1 MRKNESELN
10 ELIQLFSLS
19 IQTTHVMKIL
29 LIAMIAITAKAG
41 TNSSSILDLEGN
53 ALFVFEQEEDARGKQ
68 REEIMKRLMCA
79 LAEEA
84 EAEAGAGR
92 VFERDEEDDD
102 DSWRASIEAMTEE
115 EILMGA
121 LLIYATG
128 GVSSK
133 EFEAFLECE
142 GYDEWAEVI
151 GMEDQGEFNPTDTQR
166 DIYAII
172 SRAHASTN
180 LMKCGQVLRDVREY
194 VWMTEKQKADF
205 PEKVKEEL
213 RLLNE
218 AMEEGYFTW
227 HCVGQNGVMI
237 LT

>member
-10 ELIQLFSLS
+10 EKLIQLFSLS

-115 EILMGA
+115 EILMGF
-121 LLIYATG
+121 LIYATG

-180 LMKCGQVLRDVREY
+180 LMKCGQ
-194 VWMTEKQKADF
+194 
-205 PEKVKEEL
+205 
-213 RLLNE
+213 
-218 AMEEGYFTW
+218 
-227 HCVGQNGVMI
+227 
-237 LT
+237 